1 MDTRGD
7 FYKKA
12 RYKETKRVQLMAD
25 RKRLPIVE
33 FNETRFQEARNRR
46 ETKKKKRKKA
56 FHLSCQSRRFA
67 FQERLPR
74 SRNRR
79 ISSVAV
85 NPENYTRE
93 RGMWSTIETRVYSS
107 RGMRHNIYRAGNAW
121 FQIYR
126 EMHVRTLFYV
136 FSNP

>member
-1 MDTRGD
+1 M
-7 FYKKA
+7 
-12 RYKETKRVQLMAD
+12 KRVQLMAD
-25 RKRLPIVE
+25 RKRLPIAE

-46 ETKKKKRKKA
+46 EIKKKKKA

-93 RGMWSTIETRVYSS
+93 RNVVDDRDSRVFVP
-107 RGMRHNIYRAGNAW
+107 RAYRYA
-121 FQIYR
+121 
-126 EMHVRTLFYV
+126 
-136 FSNP
+136 P